1 MIFVQDFSVICSLGK
16 NKIEAR
22 KNLKNGASPGLR
34 ARTDLLLDQEEA
46 YFGCCDG
53 NLPEIPEVFSGMKS
67 RNNQLLLSCYLAE
80 RENFQKVLTQY
91 NPSKVAVILGTSTSD
106 RKSVV

>member
-46 YFGCCDG
+46 YFGCAT
-53 NLPEIPEVFSGMKS
+53 EIFRRYQKS
-67 RNNQLLLSCYLAE
+67 
-80 RENFQKVLTQY
+80 FQE
-91 NPSKVAVILGTSTSD
+91 
-106 RKSVV
+106 